1 MKKTLRWLCLL
12 LCCLL
17 LAPPGRAADT
27 AAAPSLADTISQ
39 LQAQYGLTA
48 ENFSICYYNTVTK
61 ERYSFSAD
69 RWMIAASTYKLPLNL
84 YYYEQEA
91 TGAIDPDTWIAGRQ
105 LSEIH
110 YESIVNSNNDLSEA
124 LIYHLGTFRQYKER
138 MFASFSHLAPEEIAD
153 IAWTGNYYTT
163 GFLCDTLQYLY
174 ENADRFPQ
182 LLTYLKEAQP
192 EAYFKKYVTQY
203 PIAHK
208 YGSFD
213 GAENDVGIVY
223 TEEPYLLAV
232 YTYGLSDGEEVVAR
246 VNEAVCRY
254 NTEKAARANAA
265 AREAARFA
273 KLAADEQR
281 FAQAAREPAEVPQ
294 STPQPAYLQD
304 LSPIRLGALLALG
317 AAAGLLL
324 WQLVHHRRKRTL
336 HS

>member
-1 MKKTLRWLCLL
+1 ML
-12 LCCLL
+12 
-17 LAPPGRAADT
+17 PAAGP
-27 AAAPSLADTISQ
+27 AGAGGGYCS
-39 LQAQYGLTA
+39 GA
-48 ENFSICYYNTVTK
+48 EFGGYHLTK

-91 TGAIDPDTWIAGRQ
+91 AGAIDPETWIAGRR

-124 LIYHLGTFRQYKER
+124 LIYHLGTFRQYKEQ

-182 LLTYLKEAQP
+182 LLAYLKEAQP

-254 NTEKAARANAA
+254 NTEKATRASAA
-265 AREAARFA
+265 AREAARLA

-281 FAQAAREPAEVPQ
+281 FAQADREPAEAPQ
-294 STPQPAYLQD
+294 PTPQPAYLQD

-336 HS
+336 HF

>member
-1 MKKTLRWLCLL
+1 MKKIACWLCLL

-17 LAPPGRAADT
+17 LTQPGRATD
-27 AAAPSLADTISQ
+27 AAAELTLADAISQ

-48 ENFSICYYNTVTK
+48 ENFSLCYYNTVTK

-91 TGAIDPDTWIAGRQ
+91 AGAIDPEMRIAGRP

-110 YESIVNSNNDLSEA
+110 YESIVNSNNELSEA
-124 LIYHLGTFRQYKER
+124 LIYHLGTFRQYKEQ
-138 MFASFSHLAPEEIAD
+138 MFASFGHLAPEEIAD
-153 IAWTGNYYTT
+153 ITWTGNYYTT

-182 LLTYLKEAQP
+182 LLAYLKEAQP

-223 TEEPYLLAV
+223 TAEPYLLAV
-232 YTYGLSDGEEVVAR
+232 YTYGLADGEEVVAR

-254 NTEKAARANAA
+254 NTEKAARASAA
-265 AREAARFA
+265 AREAARLA

-281 FAQAAREPAEVPQ
+281 FAQTAREPAEALPQ
-294 STPQPAYLQD
+294 AQQPAYLQD
-304 LSPIRLGALLALG
+304 LSPVRLGALLALG

-324 WQLVHHRRKRTL
+324 WQLVHHRRKRTM

>member
-1 MKKTLRWLCLL
+1 MKKIACWLCLL

-17 LAPPGRAADT
+17 LTQPGRATDV
-27 AAAPSLADTISQ
+27 AAEPTLADAISQ

-48 ENFSICYYNTVTK
+48 ENFSLCYYNTVTK

-91 TGAIDPDTWIAGRQ
+91 AGAIDPETRIAGRP

-110 YESIVNSNNDLSEA
+110 YESIVNSNNELSEA
-124 LIYHLGTFRQYKER
+124 LIYHLGTFRQYKEQ
-138 MFASFSHLAPEEIAD
+138 MFASFGHLAPEEIAD
-153 IAWTGNYYTT
+153 ITWTGNYYTT

-182 LLTYLKEAQP
+182 LLAYLKEAQP

-223 TEEPYLLAV
+223 TAEPYLLAV
-232 YTYGLSDGEEVVAR
+232 YTYGLADGEEVVAR

-254 NTEKAARANAA
+254 NTEKAARASAA
-265 AREAARFA
+265 AREAARLA

-281 FAQAAREPAEVPQ
+281 FAQTAREPAEALQPAQ
-294 STPQPAYLQD
+294 QPAYLQD
-304 LSPIRLGALLALG
+304 LSPVRLGALLALG

-324 WQLVHHRRKRTL
+324 WQLVHHRRKRTM

>member
-17 LAPPGRAADT
+17 LVPPGRAADT

-91 TGAIDPDTWIAGRQ
+91 AGAIDPETWIAGRR

-124 LIYHLGTFRQYKER
+124 LVYHLGTFRQYKER

-182 LLTYLKEAQP
+182 LLAYLKEAQP

-223 TEEPYLLAV
+223 T
-232 YTYGLSDGEEVVAR
+232 VVAR

-281 FAQAAREPAEVPQ
+281 FAQAAREPAEAPQ
-294 STPQPAYLQD
+294 PTPQPAYLQD